1 MLVRL
6 AAVAA
11 AVVAV
16 VAVVVAAAAAAAEG
30 AGRRADRTC
39 LLLLLSCKASRQQL
53 EAPGEATFW
62 LWVRGHWVGLRAN
75 LLQRGR
81 RHAQGGNCVSVS
93 GNYSIDP
100 I

>member
-16 VAVVVAAAAAAAEG
+16 VAVVVAAAAAAEG

-39 LLLLLSCKASRQQL
+39 LLLLLSCKASHQQL

-81 RHAQGGNCVSVS
+81 RHAQGGECERQWQLFN
-93 GNYSIDP
+93 
-100 I
+100 